1 MPIDK
6 RFFTVNQMLAG
17 DLADAIDATVIGD
30 RDVDILDVA
39 PFSESKS
46 GDLTFYTGGTQEDGL
61 SFVDRSVVITT
72 HEVAG
77 GLPSEVVALVVDN
90 PRLGFAVAS
99 LLALPRTARVYLLN
113 EWGEEIGHY
122 RGVEDRDARAG
133 ESNATSAVMAASVST
148 ETASELILISPSIQT
163 VLV

>member
-72 HEVAG
+72 REVAG

-90 PRLGFAVAS
+90 PSSG
-99 LLALPRTARVYLLN
+99 
-113 EWGEEIGHY
+113 
-122 RGVEDRDARAG
+122 
-133 ESNATSAVMAASVST
+133 
-148 ETASELILISPSIQT
+148 SPS
-163 VLV
+163 L